1 MGAGLCGLGKTGH
14 PRAFP
19 GTHPLAIAALN
30 VAAREILS
38 PLGVIIWEEP
48 AQLTLSAP
56 RGAFRDLQHHDVCG
70 AGADRH
76 GPARWQQA
84 QGLPVRRRTAGRGT
98 PGKRL
103 GCQRRRA
110 RQGPDVVGH
119 GRRERSYYRYL
130 LHIGA
135 GMQGVRPVMVEPDN
149 KESSY
154 DGEMLGYM

>member
-70 AGADRH
+70 AGADRQDGSKGSRCAAERRAGAH
-76 GPARWQQA
+76 QA
-84 QGLPVRRRTAGRGT
+84 NGWVASAAERGRAPTWSAMGGVSEAIT
-98 PGKRL
+98 DTFFTSVL
-103 GCQRRRA
+103 GC
-110 RQGPDVVGH
+110 
-119 GRRERSYYRYL
+119 
-130 LHIGA
+130 
-135 GMQGVRPVMVEPDN
+135 
-149 KESSY
+149 KECAL
-154 DGEMLGYM
+154 E